1 MKIENMTVHDTMQ
14 LMGSE
19 ASEAEAKVMLGMLA
33 LSDWQDTDDI
43 GDQQWNAMIVQA
55 VRTASAATLGKKGG
69 SSKSQAKAAAS
80 RENGK
85 LGGRPKV
92 IASIYSQGVLYEL
105 IKSRYEPRCYY
116 VTVNGQVSDARRCL
130 TTEEAG
136 EWWDDASRQYHP
148 RPS

>member
-43 GDQQWNAMIVQA
+43 SDKQWQALIVQA
-55 VRTASAATLGKKGG
+55 VRTAGAATLGKKGG
-69 SSKSQAKAAAS
+69 SVRSEAKACAA

-85 LGGRPKV
+85 KGGRPK
-92 IASIYSQGVLYEL
+92 
-105 IKSRYEPRCYY
+105 
-116 VTVNGQVSDARRCL
+116 N
-130 TTEEAG
+130 
-136 EWWDDASRQYHP
+136 P